1 MEQAAKLR
9 ILAKWYRDL
18 AEKAG
23 EPWIW
28 EARLNRA
35 SELEHEADLLA
46 AGRPDTLARGGRH
59 PNRAN
64 RKRVIGSTAMD
75 TIDL

>member
-1 MEQAAKLR
+1 MEQATKLR
-9 ILAKWYRDL
+9 NLAKWYRDFP
-18 AEKAG
+18 EKAG

-35 SELEHEADLLA
+35 RELEHEADLLA

-59 PNRAN
+59 PDRAN
-64 RKRVIGSTAMD
+64 RKRVIGSTVIS
-75 TIDL
+75 T